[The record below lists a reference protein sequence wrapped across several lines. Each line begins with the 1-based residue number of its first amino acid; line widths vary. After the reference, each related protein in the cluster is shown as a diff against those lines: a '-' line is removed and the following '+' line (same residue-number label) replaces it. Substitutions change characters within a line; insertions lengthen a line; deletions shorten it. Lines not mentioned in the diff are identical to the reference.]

1 MKDIEMIEELWT
13 TINDRAD
20 HPSPDS
26 YVSSVLTHR
35 KGIDKSLE
43 KFGEEATEFILAV
56 KNGVDQRTIEEGAD
70 VLFHFM
76 IALRASGIEFEEIL
90 TELAARRK

>member
-20 HPSPDS
+20 HPSPGS

-56 KNGVDQRTIEEGAD
+56 KNGMDQRTIEEGAD

-76 IALRASGIEFEEIL
+76 IALRAAGIEFEEIL

>member
-1 MKDIEMIEELWT
+1 MKDIELIEELWT
-13 TINDRAD
+13 IINDRAD
-20 HPSPDS
+20 HPTPDS
-26 YVSSVLTHR
+26 YVSSILTHR

-43 KFGEEATEFILAV
+43 KFGEESTEFILAV
-56 KNGVDQRTIEEGAD
+56 KNGVNQRTVEEGAD

-76 IALRASGIEFEEIL
+76 IALRAAGVGFDEIL

>member
-20 HPSPDS
+20 HPSPES

-43 KFGEEATEFILAV
+43 KFGEETTEFILAV
-56 KNGVDQRTIEEGAD
+56 KNGVNQRTVEEGAD

-76 IALRASGIEFEEIL
+76 IALRAAGIEFEEIL

>member
-1 MKDIEMIEELWT
+1 VKDIELIEELWT
-13 TINDRAD
+13 IINDRAN
-20 HPSPDS
+20 HPTPDS
-26 YVSSVLTHR
+26 YVSSILTHR

-43 KFGEEATEFILAV
+43 KFGEESTEFILAV
-56 KNGVDQRTIEEGAD
+56 KNGVNQRTVEEGAD

-76 IALRASGIEFEEIL
+76 IALRAAGVGFDEIL

>member
-1 MKDIEMIEELWT
+1 MKDIELIEELWT
-13 TINDRAD
+13 IINDRAN
-20 HPSPDS
+20 HPTPDS
-26 YVSSVLTHR
+26 YVSSILTHR

-43 KFGEEATEFILAV
+43 KFGEESTEFILAV
-56 KNGVDQRTIEEGAD
+56 KNGVNQRSVEDVAD

-76 IALRASGIEFEEIL
+76 IALRAAGVGFDEIL

>member
-1 MKDIEMIEELWT
+1 MKDIELIEELWT
-13 TINDRAD
+13 IINDRAN
-20 HPSPDS
+20 HPTPDS
-26 YVSSVLTHR
+26 YVSSILTHR

-43 KFGEEATEFILAV
+43 KFGEESTEFILAV
-56 KNGVDQRTIEEGAD
+56 KNGVNQRTVEEGAD

-76 IALRASGIEFEEIL
+76 IALRAAGVGFDEIL